1 MPFGRTIPDLKCVDS
16 AQPLAIG
23 GGIHNTAEN
32 KACPAGKQGAIAFS
46 SELDTDSQSN

>member
-1 MPFGRTIPDLKCVDS
+1 VQCVDS

-32 KACPAGKQGAIAFS
+32 KACPAQKQQKPSRFQAKRVPVRVKK
-46 SELDTDSQSN
+46 TRQNKN

>member
-1 MPFGRTIPDLKCVDS
+1 LKCVDS

-32 KACPAGKQGAIAFS
+32 KACPAFSAKPVLGLDPGMGTGSHQENASKQKF
-46 SELDTDSQSN
+46 